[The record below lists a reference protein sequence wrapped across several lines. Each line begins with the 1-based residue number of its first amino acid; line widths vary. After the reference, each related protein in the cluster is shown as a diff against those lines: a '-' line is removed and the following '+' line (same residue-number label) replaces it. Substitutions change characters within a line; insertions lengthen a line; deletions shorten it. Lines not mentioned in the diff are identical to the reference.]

1 MSSLIEEER
10 ETAPSSKP
18 AVRLRRLRLR
28 KVKSTSRSEDA
39 RCDVILAST
48 STREENVS
56 NRRPSES
63 SMSYLRENGNDLSSG
78 NQTPVSRESA
88 AVESTCSSA
97 APHIRHRSG
106 SGPVRDVPAAAVS
119 CENTPDSEGK
129 ERRRLRRRRRQQHES
144 SGEFRTAGDDPAGA
158 DDHPGKLGASD
169 DRGVSPVESNSN
181 RESVQRPTE
190 RRHNE
195 AVEPAKQGRETERT
209 EVSGPGDE
217 DGPVISASSV
227 RQLKRRQRRC
237 AGKSTDT
244 QAPPGEREC
253 IESSRDDEKRRLS
266 ELDGDQSA
274 FHRQRRRRR
283 VRDDHLNHAE
293 SQPRDSTIRTWT
305 TDCQHSVRGDVP
317 SQRPNGVER
326 SDSPAFDDSS
336 CARLIYTSSSSSSS
350 LFSRI
355 KTYT

>member
-18 AVRLRRLRLR
+18 AVRPRRLRLR

-63 SMSYLRENGNDLSSG
+63 SASYLRENGNDLSSG
-78 NQTPVSRESA
+78 NQTPVSRDSA

-97 APHIRHRSG
+97 APQIRHRSG

-144 SGEFRTAGDDPAGA
+144 SREFRTASDDPAGA
-158 DDHPGKLGASD
+158 DDHPDKLGAGD

-195 AVEPAKQGRETERT
+195 AVEPAKQCREPERT

-283 VRDDHLNHAE
+283 VRDDHFNRAE